1 MQLLTVWPF
10 LFSLL
15 FLSPA
20 LAQDTTST
28 TSTSSTTSEE
38 EETATS
44 TTASPTSSPTSS
56 SLADTAAEHG
66 AGRFGEQLVNN
77 LAGNA
82 PRARTAFVL
91 RDDSFRH
98 RFIRQADDTAQYLY
112 QASDQL
118 LTAADLRGF
127 TGSVIGTLGSESTLG
142 GRGQAILSQGQRAA
156 AGACNGTA
164 PIELFSGLGN
174 SITILEEDIEFEGG
188 ILHIVSGQFTPPSPL
203 LESLRAVSETTTLA
217 SYISG
222 HAALESSSSITVF
235 APSNAAL
242 ASVYGSDTTISEA
255 EATAL
260 VDSHVVLNFAAYS
273 PFLVNGARFRTID
286 GVDVVVSTRPD
297 GSIVLNDDINVIKTD
312 IVIQNG
318 VVHVIDR
325 PISPGSTHTGTDT
338 STGSDT
344 GSGTSPNGPGE
355 SETDSDTVF
364 TGSSHRPEMDRRSV
378 LGPLA
383 AIVGGARLWY

>member
-1 MQLLTVWPF
+1 MKLLTLTSF
-10 LFSLL
+10 LFGVFL

-20 LAQDTTST
+20 LAQDTTS
-28 TSTSSTTSEE
+28 SEE
-38 EETATS
+38 EETPTS
-44 TTASPTSSPTSS
+44 TGTAPTSSPTLS
-56 SLADTAAEHG
+56 SLADTATEHG
-66 AGRFGEQLVNN
+66 AGRFGQLFVNN

-82 PRARTAFVL
+82 PRARTVFAPP
-91 RDDSFRH
+91 DDSFRH
-98 RFIRQADDTAQYLY
+98 RLIRQADVTAQYLY
-112 QASDQL
+112 QGSDQL

-127 TGSVIGTLGSESTLG
+127 TGSLIGTLGSESTLG
-142 GRGQAILSQGQRAA
+142 GRGQAVLSQGQRASG
-156 AGACNGTA
+156 GACNGTS

-188 ILHIVSGQFTPPSPL
+188 ILHIVSGQFTQPSPL
-203 LESLRAVSETTTLA
+203 IESLRAVSETTTLA

-222 HAALESSSSITVF
+222 HASLESSNSITVF

-242 ASVYGSDTTISEA
+242 ASTYGSDTTISES

-286 GVDVVVSTRPD
+286 GVDAVVNTRPD

-312 IVIQNG
+312 IVVQNG
-318 VVHVIDR
+318 VVHIIDR
-325 PISPGSTHTGTDT
+325 PISPGSDTEIQTTGTDT
-338 STGSDT
+338 
-344 GSGTSPNGPGE
+344 GTETE
-355 SETDSDTVF
+355 SETLPDGPNQSDTDTGTIF
-364 TGSSHRPEMDRRSV
+364 TGASPHRPDMDRRSV